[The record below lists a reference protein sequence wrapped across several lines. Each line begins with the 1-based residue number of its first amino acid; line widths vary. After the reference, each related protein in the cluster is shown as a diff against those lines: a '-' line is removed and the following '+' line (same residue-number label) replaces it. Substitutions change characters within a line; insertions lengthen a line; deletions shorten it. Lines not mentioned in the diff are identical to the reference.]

1 MKYVI
6 LDLIEVVVQGD
17 GFCIRGSRMSEKNYE
32 TSELKELK
40 DVLQTFTEFVW
51 EMEEY
56 LPEFYHFF
64 DAMRQNIEIFL
75 RVGEEDEEQIH
86 EILERDWEKATCAA
100 CGSTVI
106 IFKDHIRRQKQ
117 NLCLFLRI
125 F

>member
-64 DAMRQNIEIFL
+64 DAMRQNIEIFFGSAKKMKNRFMRFWNGIGRRHMRRL
-75 RVGEEDEEQIH
+75 
-86 EILERDWEKATCAA
+86 WEY
-100 CGSTVI
+100 SVM

-117 NLCLFLRI
+117 ELVFILRI